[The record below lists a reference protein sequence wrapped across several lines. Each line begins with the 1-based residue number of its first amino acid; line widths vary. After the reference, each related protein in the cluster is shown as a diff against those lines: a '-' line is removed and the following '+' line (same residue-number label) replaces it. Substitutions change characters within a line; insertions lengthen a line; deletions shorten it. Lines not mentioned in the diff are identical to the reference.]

1 MGKNN
6 EDLSYHKKSANKK
19 GIAAFIISVT
29 ILILAIIVVLLKI
42 VGQFTGILDIGKVK
56 LPFNISDIVNKFKS
70 ETVEVVIPLVED
82 ETDENNVFKLKTDLS
97 SIIKEE
103 HEEEVHLYQ
112 FRDDN
117 YKYGYMN
124 EQGEVIITA
133 KYDYACNYIEGMAVV
148 QSNGKYGY
156 LNSAGEVVIPME
168 YNYAADFKNGLAI
181 VEDGNEEKVI
191 DKEGNEIISGDIGSF
206 YINNG
211 IIEKAGI
218 FSTKYYDINGKEIKV
233 PFGYELCGAISN
245 DVFIL
250 YKDNYIYMDSLNRI
264 IDIKGFDYIGNF
276 NCGLAGVSS
285 EERDEE
291 IYITK
296 EFLQIYLKD
305 SYSSLKVYEGGDS
318 ILCVSNYKDGPM
330 YQYIDIYGNKLFTS
344 DYRYVTS
351 FINGT
356 TVVYDGEGYRVMDTA
371 GQLIS
376 ERYDH
381 IEQTQ
386 NGQYIVTLN
395 EKEGVLGGNGEEI
408 IPVKYFSI
416 SYDNNCFIVYEE
428 DYNNACLYDSKGVK
442 LKIEGNF
449 NIIDSKVIKVRS
461 GEDKYYYN
469 IETGKSFS
477 YNKER

>member
-6 EDLSYHKKSANKK
+6 EDLGYHKKSTNKK
-19 GIAAFIISVT
+19 GIAAFIISVI

-42 VGQFTGILDIGKVK
+42 VGQFTGTLDIGKVK
-56 LPFNISDIVNKFKS
+56 LPFNINHIDNKFKT
-70 ETVEVVIPLVED
+70 ETVEVVIPTVND

-97 SIIKEE
+97 SIIKEAND
-103 HEEEVHLYQ
+103 EEVYLYP

-117 YKYGYMN
+117 NKYGYMN

-168 YNYAADFKNGLAI
+168 YKYAADFKNGLAI
-181 VEDGNEEKVI
+181 VEYDNEEKVI
-191 DKEGNEIISGDIGSF
+191 DKEGNEIISGDIDSF

-211 IIEKAGI
+211 IIEKEGV
-218 FSTKYYDINGKEIKV
+218 FSTKYYDINGREIKV
-233 PFGYELCGAISN
+233 PFGYELCGAVSN
-245 DVFIL
+245 NVSKL
-250 YKDNYIYMDSLNRI
+250 YKDNYVYMDSLNRI
-264 IDIKGFDYIGNF
+264 IDIKDFDYIGNF
-276 NCGLAGVSS
+276 NCGLACISS
-285 EERDEE
+285 EERDED
-291 IYITK
+291 IYITE
-296 EFLQIYLKD
+296 EFLPIYLKD
-305 SYSSLKVYEGGDS
+305 SYSSLEVYKGGDG
-318 ILCVSNYKDGPM
+318 ILCVCNYKEGPM
-330 YQYIDIYGNKLFTS
+330 YQYIDICGNKLFTS
-344 DYRYVTS
+344 DYGYVTS

-356 TVVYDGEGYRVMDTA
+356 TVVYDGEGYRLMNKA

-376 ERYDH
+376 ERYDY
-381 IEQTQ
+381 IEQTK

-395 EKEGVLGGNGEEI
+395 EKEGVLGDNGQEI

-428 DYNNACLYDSKGVK
+428 DYNNACLYDSKGVN
-442 LKIEGNF
+442 LKIEGYF
-449 NIIDSKVIKVRS
+449 NVIDSKIIEVRS
-461 GEDKYYYN
+461 GEDQYYYN

-477 YNKER
+477 